1 MLGGGNG
8 LEGQQ
13 DAAHLVAAGHF
24 HPGGQKALQR
34 VHDEQQRPGLGGK
47 FGQCL
52 VLEGQGLAG
61 ALEVVV
67 GGEAEHPVHVGS
79 GGQQAGLEHLAGVVL
94 ARKDEHLAGLG
105 RRHGKE
111 PAGFARGDAG
121 DQLRLPEAFAGAAVG
136 TQQGK
141 FAPGQQVRDQPVHVL
156 QGHVGQH
163 ARPDGGLLGPHL
175 VVFTPGLGVG
185 GGQKGVAVGV
195 DGILTPVEPLVGL
208 VLHGRQTQAVGGAP
222 HIVQQLR
229 ALGFVVLGQTGKGQ
243 AAEQLLFGMAAPQ
256 GAQEGC
262 AVKGWLIQG
271 RSGSFR
277 WLGERFEIASALLW
291 QSQRKNYFLFA
302 FVALCGALQTHF
314 HGRGRS
320 GKLHLLLLACGQIAA
335 FQRASL
341 RHQNVLL
348 LYLA

>member
-1 MLGGGNG
+1 MSTL
-8 LEGQQ
+8 
-13 DAAHLVAAGHF
+13 
-24 HPGGQKALQR
+24 P
-34 VHDEQQRPGLGGK
+34 
-47 FGQCL
+47 
-52 VLEGQGLAG
+52 
-61 ALEVVV
+61 
-67 GGEAEHPVHVGS
+67 
-79 GGQQAGLEHLAGVVL
+79 GVVL

-195 DGILTPVEPLVGL
+195 DGVLTPVEPLVGL

-271 RSGSFR
+271 RSGSFLKPNVVIFSITR
-277 WLGERFEIASALLW
+277 NWTLS
-291 QSQRKNYFLFA
+291 
-302 FVALCGALQTHF
+302 TT
-314 HGRGRS
+314 
-320 GKLHLLLLACGQIAA
+320 A
-335 FQRASL
+335 FQRKINRKS
-341 RHQNVLL
+341 
-348 LYLA
+348 

>member
-1 MLGGGNG
+1 
-8 LEGQQ
+8 
-13 DAAHLVAAGHF
+13 
-24 HPGGQKALQR
+24 
-34 VHDEQQRPGLGGK
+34 
-47 FGQCL
+47 
-52 VLEGQGLAG
+52 
-61 ALEVVV
+61 
-67 GGEAEHPVHVGS
+67 
-79 GGQQAGLEHLAGVVL
+79 
-94 ARKDEHLAGLG
+94 
-105 RRHGKE
+105 
-111 PAGFARGDAG
+111 
-121 DQLRLPEAFAGAAVG
+121 
-136 TQQGK
+136 
-141 FAPGQQVRDQPVHVL
+141 
-156 QGHVGQH
+156 
-163 ARPDGGLLGPHL
+163 
-175 VVFTPGLGVG
+175 
-185 GGQKGVAVGV
+185 
-195 DGILTPVEPLVGL
+195 VEPLVGL
-208 VLHGRQTQAVGGAP
+208 VLHGGQTQAVGGAP

-229 ALGFVVLGQTGKGQ
+229 ALGFVVLGQTCKGQ

-320 GKLHLLLLACGQIAA
+320 GKLHPLLLACGQIAA

-348 LYLA
+348 LYLV